1 MAKESLKNELEHM
14 FREDLM
20 VACQYWGIELS
31 GTRSGTQ
38 LTELLAK
45 KMSDEETRERVFAT
59 FTPSELD
66 LLGMLS
72 LNGGAMSYDRL
83 KPYRKI
89 YSYGQLNQTERDLR
103 KKGIIIRRVMSR
115 LTEYGREVA
124 EFKIIDHFLPYLEEH
139 FSKKPD
145 TGRYNPEK
153 ADTIIDERD
162 SLLVDILLL
171 VSYLAKNEVTMTSS
185 WEFPKRDMEDIIKP
199 MSESTEE
206 RFDLVQKIARKAGA
220 YAIIEEDRVVP
231 AKVEALFSGK
241 QDNASRRILLASLG
255 RTRAIWAT
263 PDQPTEYTLNLI
275 ICRLR
280 DSSTEEW
287 ISISELRQWI
297 RSELFIE
304 KQPLKWIQVDEERVT
319 LALETPVLLGL
330 VEAAYRGGN
339 LTAIRLTKVG
349 SSVLRGHTLE
359 LTEGHETFIVQ
370 PNFELTVFT
379 SEMDYAKLYKLMLF
393 TEQVKT
399 DVVSTFR
406 ITERSIFHSIE
417 LGMREKEIVGF
428 LEAESTKPIP
438 NNVIR
443 SIQDWTSQSMFATV
457 DDVTLFETETE
468 AELDHL
474 LLLEEFNKYVVRRV
488 GPMAAAIRG
497 DIDEF
502 TEELKE
508 HKCHVRRA
516 ETKDVASESEIAD
529 TGVGEQILL
538 YGEEI
543 EDVPRECEGCPALN
557 SCNRVVR
564 RKAEGRKK

>member
-1 MAKESLKNELEHM
+1 MPQERLENELEHM

-38 LTELLAK
+38 LTGLLAK
-45 KMSDEETRERVFAT
+45 KMMEEETRQRVFAT
-59 FTPSELD
+59 FTPNELD

-115 LTEYGREVA
+115 LTEHGREVA
-124 EFKIIDHFLPYLEEH
+124 EFKIIDYFLPYLEEY
-139 FSKKPD
+139 FSEKPEGSAYEPKRA
-145 TGRYNPEK
+145 T
-153 ADTIIDERD
+153 TIVNERD

-171 VSYLAKNEVTMTSS
+171 VSYLAKNEVSMTSS
-185 WEFPKRDMEDIIKP
+185 WEFPKREMENIIEP

-220 YAIIEEDRVVP
+220 YAIVEEDRVVP
-231 AKVEALFSGK
+231 GKVQALFSGK
-241 QDNASRRILLASLG
+241 QDSASRRILLASLG

-280 DSSTEEW
+280 ESSTEDW
-287 ISISELRQWI
+287 ISIEEMRQWI

-304 KQPLKWIQVDEERVT
+304 KQPLKWIQVDEERVE
-319 LALETPVLLGL
+319 LALETPILLGL
-330 VEAAYRGGN
+330 VEAAHGKKDIA
-339 LTAIRLTKVG
+339 AIRLTEVG
-349 SSVLRGHTLE
+349 RSVLKGEPLE
-359 LTEGHETFIVQ
+359 LEQGRETFIVQ

-379 SEMDYAKLYKLMLF
+379 SEMDYARLYRLMLF

-399 DVVSTFR
+399 DVVSTFK
-406 ITERSIFHSIE
+406 ITESSIFQAIE
-417 LGMREKEIVGF
+417 LGMREKDIVGF
-428 LEAESTKPIP
+428 LEGESTKPVP

-443 SIQDWTSQSMFATV
+443 SIQDWTSQSTFATV
-457 DDVTLFETETE
+457 DEVWLFETEDE
-468 AELDHL
+468 EELEHL
-474 LLLEEFNKYVVRRV
+474 LLLDEFKKYVVRRV
-488 GPMAAAIRG
+488 GPMAAVIQG
-497 DIDEF
+497 NIEEF
-502 TEELKE
+502 TEDLKE
-508 HKCHVRRA
+508 HKCHVKQA
-516 ETKDVASESEIAD
+516 EKKPEESTQGPPEA
-529 TGVGEQILL
+529 GLAEQILL

-543 EDVPRECEGCPALN
+543 EDVPKECEGCPALN
-557 SCNRVVR
+557 SCNRVIR
-564 RKAEGRKK
+564 RKAESHKA

>member
-14 FREDLM
+14 LREDLM

-45 KMSDEETRERVFAT
+45 KMSDEETRKRVFAT

-124 EFKIIDHFLPYLEEH
+124 EFKIIDYFLPYLEAH

-145 TGRYNPEK
+145 TGRYNPED
-153 ADTIIDERD
+153 ADTIVDERD

-231 AKVEALFSGK
+231 AKVRALFSGK

-280 DSSTEEW
+280 DSSTEQW

-297 RSELFIE
+297 RSELFVD

-330 VEAAYRGGN
+330 VQAAYHGGD
-339 LTAIRLTKVG
+339 LAAIRLTKVG

-379 SEMDYAKLYKLMLF
+379 SEMNYAKLYELMLF

-399 DVVSTFR
+399 DVVSTFK

-417 LGMREKEIVGF
+417 IGMREKEIVGF
-428 LEAESTKPIP
+428 LETESTKPVP

-443 SIQDWTSQSMFATV
+443 SIRDWTSQSTFATV
-457 DDVTLFETETE
+457 DDVTLFETENE
-468 AELDHL
+468 ADLDHL

-488 GPMAAAIRG
+488 GPLAAVIVG

-516 ETKDVASESEIAD
+516 ETKDAASESDIPD
-529 TGVGEQILL
+529 TGMAEQILL
-538 YGEEI
+538 YEEEI
-543 EDVPRECEGCPALN
+543 EDVPKECEGCPALN

-564 RKAEGRKK
+564 RKAEGRKR

>member
-45 KMSDEETRERVFAT
+45 KMSDEDTRERVFAT

-124 EFKIIDHFLPYLEEH
+124 EFKTIDYFLPYLEEH

-145 TGRYNPEK
+145 TGRYNPED
-153 ADTIIDERD
+153 ADTIVDERD

-231 AKVEALFSGK
+231 AKVRALFSGK

-280 DSSTEEW
+280 DSSTEQW

-297 RSELFIE
+297 RSELFVD

-330 VEAAYRGGN
+330 VQAAYHGGN
-339 LTAIRLTKVG
+339 LAAIRLTKVG

-379 SEMDYAKLYKLMLF
+379 SEMNYAKLYELMLF

-399 DVVSTFR
+399 DVVSTFK
-406 ITERSIFHSIE
+406 ITERSIFQSIE
-417 LGMREKEIVGF
+417 IGMREKEIVGF
-428 LEAESTKPIP
+428 LETESTKPVP

-443 SIQDWTSQSMFATV
+443 SIRDWTSQSTFATV
-457 DDVTLFETETE
+457 DDVTLFETENE
-468 AELDHL
+468 ADLDHL

-488 GPMAAAIRG
+488 GPLAAVIIG

-516 ETKDVASESEIAD
+516 ETKDAASESDIPD
-529 TGVGEQILL
+529 TGMAEQILL
-538 YGEEI
+538 YEEEI
-543 EDVPRECEGCPALN
+543 EDVPKECEGCPALN

-564 RKAEGRKK
+564 RKAEGRKR